1 MNYTIV
7 YKQPRM
13 MYTDYHSRQ
22 ENCIMSLHE
31 TSVVIDWKTVSK
43 SPGYKSL
50 KAAYIKDVLN
60 ATRQS
65 HPMRSKE
72 IFLTM
77 FHKAIRLAQHHAHV
91 NETSV
96 ENVLQEWELRRTSW
110 WFSFYSN
117 IRRTINHPHQYKRRN
132 KVPDRTKKA
141 RWSKW
146 YKEQRK
152 YRNL

>member
-1 MNYTIV
+1 
-7 YKQPRM
+7 
-13 MYTDYHSRQ
+13 
-22 ENCIMSLHE
+22 MSLHE

-50 KAAYIKDVLN
+50 KAAYIKDALD
-60 ATRQS
+60 ATQQPR
-65 HPMRSKE
+65 PMRSKKT
-72 IFLTM
+72 FLQR
-77 FHKAIRLAQHHAHV
+77 FHRAICLAQHYAHV

-96 ENVLQEWELRRTSW
+96 ENVLQEWELRRTGW
-110 WFSFYSN
+110 WFCFYSN
-117 IRRTINHPHQYKRRN
+117 IHRTINHPHKCKRRN